1 MPTPASG
8 TISMLDMRNEIT
20 RGTGAIDMAEV
31 RNRYGSTGAIS
42 FSELYDCE
50 GYVYT
55 PGSYRSKFINY
66 DGWLVGY
73 MGSVAP
79 AESNSRLQIA
89 AASFIKSAYGGVNGA
104 NTIVHISQ
112 NNSVAGLVSGNG
124 AQVTVGYRATDVTRY
139 VQANTVRTI
148 QVAASNSTVSYIT
161 VSGWPGN
168 LQSSPQ
174 HCLIKF

>member
-1 MPTPASG
+1 MATPASG
-8 TISMLDMRNEIT
+8 TISMLNMRTEIT
-20 RGTGAIDMAEV
+20 RGTGAISMSEV
-31 RNRYGSTGAIS
+31 RNRYGSAGAIS

-55 PGSYRSKFINY
+55 PGSYRSKFLNH
-66 DGWLVGY
+66 DGWLVGVI
-73 MGSVAP
+73 GSVTP
-79 AESNSRLQIA
+79 AESNSRVQIA
-89 AASFIKSAYGGVNGA
+89 AASFIKSAYSGVNAA

-124 AQVTVGYRATDVTRY
+124 DQVTVGYRATDVTRY

-148 QVAASNSTVSYIT
+148 QVVVSNTTASYII
-161 VSGWPGN
+161 VSGWSGN